1 MIPVLRVDA
10 KAGRK
15 PGLAAQQNRPINNRP
30 QVTNQV
36 TNLPHEIIAAREE
49 GNG

>member
-1 MIPVLRVDA
+1 MILVLRVDA

-15 PGLAAQQNRPINNRP
+15 PGLAAQHNRPINTRP
-30 QVTNQV
+30 QV